1 MKEFKFTI
9 NGNKYNTEIDS
20 NDGKMYDVQVNG
32 TSYKVE
38 LEENKTKTIKII
50 PPKAPSASISST
62 PIATTK
68 PAAKN
73 QSGKGTKIKAPLPGT
88 VIKIL
93 VNVGDT
99 VTAGQDIL
107 ILEAMKMENSITSH
121 TNGRV
126 ISILKNRGDST
137 LEGEDLIIIGD

>member
-20 NDGKMYDVQVNG
+20 NDGKMYEVLVNG
-32 TSYKVE
+32 TSYHVE

-62 PIATTK
+62 TTVTRK
-68 PAAKN
+68 PEAKN
-73 QSGKGTKIKAPLPGT
+73 QSVKGTKIKAPLPGT

-93 VNVGDT
+93 VNIGDN

-107 ILEAMKMENSITSH
+107 ILEAMKMENNITSH

-126 ISILKNRGDST
+126 VSILKNKGDST

>member
-9 NGNKYNTEIDS
+9 NGNKYKTEIDS
-20 NDGKMYDVQVNG
+20 NDGKIYDVQVNG

-38 LEENKTKTIKII
+38 LEEKKTKTIKII
-50 PPKAPSASISST
+50 PPKAQSTPISST
-62 PIATTK
+62 PIATRK

-93 VNVGDT
+93 VNVGDN

-121 TNGRV
+121 TNGKV
-126 ISILKNRGDST
+126 VSILKNKGDST

>member
-9 NGNKYNTEIDS
+9 NGNKYKTEIDS
-20 NDGKMYDVQVNG
+20 NDGKMYNVQVNG

-50 PPKAPSASISST
+50 PPKATFEPVSST
-62 PIATTK
+62 PKSSQKPIAVISSK
-68 PAAKN
+68 
-73 QSGKGTKIKAPLPGT
+73 QGTKIKAPLPGT
-88 VIKIL
+88 VINIL
-93 VNVGDT
+93 VKVGDR

>member
-9 NGNKYNTEIDS
+9 NGNKYKTEINS
-20 NDGKMYDVQVNG
+20 NDGKIYEVIVNG
-32 TSYKVE
+32 SSYHVE
-38 LEENKTKTIKII
+38 LEENKTKKISI
-50 PPKAPSASISST
+50 QPPKNQSKQISST

-68 PAAKN
+68 PESQNK
-73 QSGKGTKIKAPLPGT
+73 SGKGTKIKAPLPGT

-93 VNVGDT
+93 VNVGDK
-99 VTAGQDIL
+99 VTAGQDII

-121 TNGRV
+121 TNGKV
-126 ISILKNRGDST
+126 ISILKNKGDST

>member
-9 NGNKYNTEIDS
+9 NGNKYKTEIDS
-20 NDGKMYDVQVNG
+20 NDGKMYEVLVNG
-32 TSYKVE
+32 TSYQVE
-38 LEENKTKTIKII
+38 LEENKTKTINII
-50 PPKAPSASISST
+50 PPKSQSAPIPST
-62 PIATTK
+62 PIATRK
-68 PAAKN
+68 PADKK

-93 VNVGDT
+93 VNVGDS

-121 TNGRV
+121 TNGKV
-126 ISILKNRGDST
+126 ISILKNKGDST